1 MYSAATFFII
11 TLIAALFG
19 FTDIAPR
26 VADVARAIFCMS
38 LLLFVVFSI
47 LHALRKGP

>member
-1 MYSAATFFII
+1 MYSAVTFFVIM
-11 TLIAALFG
+11 LIAALLG
-19 FTDIAPR
+19 FTDIVPQA
-26 VADVARAIFCMS
+26 ADVARAIFCMS